1 MLQSLA
7 EPLVARIAGIYK
19 DGVVQ
24 LTEAPANIQESKV
37 IVTLLDST
45 DLDSAI
51 SKSALSQENNEDDES
66 PVQSFREGWANVVAG
81 NTIPASKLWD

>member
-7 EPLVARIAGIYK
+7 EPLEMRIAVTYK

-37 IVTLLDST
+37 ILTFFDST
-45 DLDSAI
+45 DLDPVVSE
-51 SKSALSQENNEDDES
+51 SALLEKADDDRES
-66 PVQSFREGWANVVAG
+66 PVQSFREGWADVVAG
-81 NTIPASKLWD
+81 NTIPASKLWN